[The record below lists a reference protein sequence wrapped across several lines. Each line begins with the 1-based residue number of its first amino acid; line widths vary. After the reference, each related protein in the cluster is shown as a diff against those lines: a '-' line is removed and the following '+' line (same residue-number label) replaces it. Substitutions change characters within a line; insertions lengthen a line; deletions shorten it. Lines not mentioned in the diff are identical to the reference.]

1 MTERLHIAF
10 FASSLVSSYWN
21 GAATYYRGLARA
33 LHGRGHALTFYE
45 PDAFDRQAHR
55 DLPDPPWA
63 RSVVWNPDDAADL
76 DRCLEE
82 ARGADLVVKA
92 SGVGVHD
99 ALLERRVLELR
110 RPGNRIAFWDVD
122 APATLERLAHDPQD
136 PFRPL
141 VPRYDH
147 VFTYGGGDP
156 VVRAYRAL
164 GARACVPIYNALDPE
179 THHPVPPDP
188 RFDAHLAFL
197 GNRLPDREARV
208 EEFFLRA
215 ASVLPARRFLLGGAG
230 WETKGLPGN
239 VRLLG
244 HVGTADHN
252 AFNCTPLAVLNV
264 SRESMA
270 RNGYSPATRV
280 FEAAGAAACIVTD
293 DWIGLDLFLEP
304 GAEVLPARD
313 GAEVAEVLAGLT
325 PPRARRVGLAARR
338 RVLAEHTYA
347 RRAEEVEVALGISA
361 AAPARPAPAPEPA
374 VPGGAA

>member
-1 MTERLHIAF
+1 MPERLQIAF

-63 RSVVWNPDDAADL
+63 RSVVWDPARPGDL

-92 SGVGVHD
+92 SGVGVQD
-99 ALLERRVLELR
+99 ALLETRVLELR
-110 RPGNRIAFWDVD
+110 RPGNRVAFWDVD
-122 APATLERLAHDPQD
+122 APATLERLASDPGD
-136 PFRPL
+136 PFRAL
-141 VPRYDH
+141 VPRYDL
-147 VFTYGGGDP
+147 VLTYGGGDP
-156 VVRAYRAL
+156 VVRAYRAF
-164 GARACVPIYNALDPE
+164 GARACVPIYNALDSE

-188 RFDAHLAFL
+188 RFDAHLGLLA
-197 GNRLPDREARV
+197 NRLPDREARV
-208 EEFFLRA
+208 DEFFLRA
-215 ASVLPARRFLLGGAG
+215 ASILRSRRFLLGGAG
-230 WETKGLPGN
+230 WDDKPVPAN
-239 VRLLG
+239 VRRLG

-264 SRESMA
+264 SRDSMA
-270 RNGYSPATRV
+270 RNGFSPATRV

-293 DWIGLDLFLEP
+293 DWEGLDLFLEP
-304 GAEVLPARD
+304 GAEVLPVRD
-313 GAEVAEVLAGLT
+313 GAEVAEALAGLT
-325 PPRARRVGLAARR
+325 PARARRIGLAARR
-338 RVLAEHTYA
+338 RILAEHTYA
-347 RRAEEVEVALGISA
+347 RRAEAVEAALGLAPVA
-361 AAPARPAPAPEPA
+361 AGPRLEEAG